1 MTKGIYINEDD
12 QDWGS
17 SGMNNIVQPK
27 EVLVHKHL
35 IVRAEAVNPPMVEQH
50 LKDWLFNFIETINM
64 KVLMGPYVIYHDV
77 PGNRGITGAAIIE
90 TSHIVMHVWD
100 EPSPALMQFD
110 VYSCGEF
117 DPEVICK
124 KIKKDFDIVKI
135 EYKFLDRDTELRDI
149 SGGMSVEKNRLK
161 DLIIKNNQDKEKKD
175 KEKLL
180 LKTRKE
186 VDIFKYGSG
195 YTIKEGPN
203 KGKVLAHIQTIHKN
217 II

>member
-1 MTKGIYINEDD
+1 MAE
-12 QDWGS
+12 
-17 SGMNNIVQPK
+17 

-35 IVRAEAVNPPMVEQH
+35 IIRAEAVSPPMNTDF
-50 LKDWLFNFIETINM
+50 LTKWLNDFIKYINM

-77 PGNRGITGAAIIE
+77 PGNRGITAAAIIE

-117 DPEVICK
+117 DAEQICGM
-124 KIKKDFDIVKI
+124 IQRDFDVVKI
-135 EYKFLDRDTELRDI
+135 EYKFLDRENELKDI
-149 SGGMSVEKNRLK
+149 YGGYHVYKDRLK
-161 DLIIKNNQDKEKKD
+161 DLIVKNNQTKEKENKN
-175 KEKLL
+175 KLL

-186 VDIFKYGSG
+186 VEINGNGTTG

-203 KGKVLAHIQTIHKN
+203 KGKVLAHIRIPSKN
-217 II
+217 L

>member
-1 MTKGIYINEDD
+1 MALLLLLKTLDNVII
-12 QDWGS
+12 
-17 SGMNNIVQPK
+17 MK
-27 EVLVHKHL
+27 EILVHKHL
-35 IVRAEAVNPPMVEQH
+35 IVRAEAVSPPMNPEF
-50 LKDWLFNFIETINM
+50 LTKWLEDFIKYINM

-117 DPEVICK
+117 DAEQICRL
-124 KIKKDFDIVKI
+124 IQMDFDVVKI
-135 EYKFLDRDTELRDI
+135 EYKFLDRENELKDI
-149 SGGMSVEKNRLK
+149 SGGYHVYKDRLK
-161 DLIIKNNQDKEKKD
+161 DLIVKNNQDKEKEA

-180 LKTRKE
+180 LKNRKE
-186 VDIFKYGSG
+186 VDINKDGSG

-203 KGKVLAHIQTIHKN
+203 KGKVLAHIQIPSKSL
-217 II
+217 